1 MNTEL
6 SMLYNVQNKNYD
18 IVNLLVGQ
26 LFDKKYYKIAYLCSE
41 LICKDF
47 TEVGLFF
54 NNSKKII
61 EHNSLD
67 NIIKYDFKNK
77 KFL

>member
-1 MNTEL
+1 M
-6 SMLYNVQNKNYD
+6 
-18 IVNLLVGQ
+18 GQ
-26 LFDKKYYKIAYLCSE
+26 LFDKEYYKIAYLCSE

-47 TEVGLFF
+47 TEAGLFF
-54 NNSKKII
+54 NNSKNII
-61 EHNSLD
+61 EQNALD